1 MQTLREVAEEIC
13 PHRLEYYDPAIKDM
27 LDEIIRNVWKDGFIA
42 GARWK
47 EENPVS
53 AYSVSDP
60 ESDSIELC
68 GLLWD
73 TENLAIGGY
82 EKDGHHYY
90 SWQEAMNAAWSVG
103 KRLPTR
109 EELKALCDLGS
120 TWDDELKGRWFGGN
134 HDSDHKGSLFLPI
147 AGLSSSK
154 GLGYRTKMIGTSTS
168 GYYWSSKQQLRGQP
182 LLPLGLR
189 LPAELLQ
196 SRQRLQ
202 RALRAGQ
209 RITDRL

>member
-1 MQTLREVAEEIC
+1 MKTLREVAEEIC

-73 TENLAIGGY
+73 PENLAIGGY
-82 EKDGHHYY
+82 EKDGRHYY
-90 SWQEAMNAAWSVG
+90 TWDEAMEAARSVG

-109 EELKALCDLGS
+109 EEWEALCDLGS
-120 TWDDELKGRWFGGN
+120 TWDDERKGRWFGGN
-134 HDSDHKGSLFLPI
+134 HDSDHKGSLFLPA
-147 AGLSSSK
+147 AGLRYGNS
-154 GLGYRTKMIGTSTS
+154 GELAGTSS
-168 GYYWSSKQQLRGQP
+168 DGYYWSSSPYFGGSNGAGYLNFSSG
-182 LLPLGLR
+182 LVLPLNVN
-189 LPAELLQ
+189 
-196 SRQRLQ
+196 SRAYGFSVRCV
-202 RALRAGQ
+202 R
-209 RITDRL
+209 DK

>member
-1 MQTLREVAEEIC
+1 MKTLREVAEEIC

-27 LDEIIRNVWKDGFIA
+27 LDEIIRNVWKDGFIT
-42 GARWK
+42 GAQWR
-47 EENPVS
+47 EDNPVAADS
-53 AYSVSDP
+53 ASDP

-82 EKDGHHYY
+82 EKDGRHYY
-90 SWQEAMNAAWSVG
+90 TWDEAMEAARSVG
-103 KRLPTR
+103 KRLPTQY
-109 EELKALCDLGS
+109 EWVALCDLGS

-168 GYYWSSKQQLRGQP
+168 GYYWSSSPGYGSSNYAVNLYFRSGFVYP
-182 LLPLGLR
+182 LNYFN
-189 LPAELLQ
+189 
-196 SRQRLQ
+196 
-202 RALRAGQ
+202 RANGFSVRCV
-209 RITDRL
+209 RDK